1 MRPVAGQMHFISY
14 STIVRVQA
22 SLPLLRKP
30 RQRLEVYFTGAGGL
44 KTPETENVK
53 VLAQA

>member
-1 MRPVAGQMHFISY
+1 MRPVARQMQFISY